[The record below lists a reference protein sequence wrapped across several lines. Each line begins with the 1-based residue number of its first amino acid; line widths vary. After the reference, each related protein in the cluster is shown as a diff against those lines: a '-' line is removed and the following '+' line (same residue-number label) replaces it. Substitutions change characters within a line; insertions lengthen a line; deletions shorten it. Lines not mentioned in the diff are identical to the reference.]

1 MMDALDNLSHEEA
14 LWILKELCK
23 TDAKIRIR
31 ILAEAEKLFM
41 QVDRDAVAED
51 VFFELDGLNVDELWD
66 RSGPHRHGY
75 SSPDEMAVEMIE
87 EALKPYEDKIQQYQK
102 MGMPEQAKQYCMG
115 VLKGIY
121 QFEHE
126 AQSEFKEQ
134 APDLA
139 AECFGGILD
148 EWRERCTRKEDIQA
162 MNAFMGQECSEWA
175 KWAIKDGAE

>member
-1 MMDALDNLSHEEA
+1 MTDALYSLSGDDA
-14 LWILKELCK
+14 LRILKELCEADVK
-23 TDAKIRIR
+23 MRTR
-31 ILAEAEKLFM
+31 ILAEAEKLLR

-51 VFFELDGLNVDELWD
+51 VFFDLDGLSVDELWD

-87 EALKPYEDKIQQYQK
+87 AALKPYEDKIEQYQK
-102 MGMPEQAKQYCMG
+102 MGMPEQAKLFCMG

-139 AECFGGILD
+139 AECFGGMLD
-148 EWRERCTRKEDIQA
+148 EWRKRYARKQDIQA
-162 MNAFMGQECSEWA
+162 MSAFIGQECSAWA